1 MQDRV
6 LEELKRHL
14 ASAEHVDVSQYQFI
28 NLDAV
33 RAAAG
38 TMWDSVRSRV
48 FLAAETMI
56 RRRLATHDLLICC
69 ASGFLV
75 VFRDTEGPAAQR
87 ITNEITAEMER
98 FFLGDAITKL
108 LSVESSCEQLTIAE
122 FAATLDAADVDD
134 SAVSAP
140 GRAQVRELA
149 ARREIEELVFW
160 PAWDPRREAVACFSA
175 APRRRAR
182 DGSGWEWTGE
192 MLAGRPGPDPRLGF
206 DLAVLT
212 RVHEAL
218 EALHSQN
225 ARCGVITPVG
235 YASLAHGPSRTR
247 YAAALTTLPSHLRK
261 LVFLKV
267 EATPL
272 DAPAAQIN
280 ESCRS
285 VLACCGRLMLH
296 APLEALS
303 LARFADT
310 GATLVGATLP
320 ASPGRGLAQ
329 DIERFCALARRNGS
343 KVYFDGVA
351 DWGLLKA
358 ALASPAQLLI
368 GPAFGEF
375 GVLQAPYR
383 LPRARAL
390 SQAA

>member
-1 MQDRV
+1 MQDQV

-38 TMWDSVRSRV
+38 GMWETIRARV
-48 FLAAETMI
+48 FLACENLIKRRIAGQDMVI
-56 RRRLATHDLLICC
+56 RC

-75 VFRDTEGPAAQR
+75 VFRSAEGTAAQR
-87 ITNEITAEMER
+87 ITNEITAEMQQ

-108 LSVESSCEQLTIAE
+108 LDVEANCEQLTVAE
-122 FAATLDAADVDD
+122 FAATLDAADVEE

-140 GRAQVRELA
+140 GRDEVRQLA

-160 PAWDPRREAVACFSA
+160 PAWDPRREAVACFAA
-175 APRRRAR
+175 APRRRSR
-182 DGSGWEWTGE
+182 DETGWEWTAE
-192 MLAGRPGPDPRLGF
+192 MLAGRSRPDTRLAF

-218 EALHSQN
+218 ETLHAQK

-247 YAAALTTLPSHLRK
+247 YAAALSALPEHLRK
-261 LVFLKV
+261 LIFLKV
-267 EATPL
+267 EGTPL
-272 DAPAAQIN
+272 DAPAAQVN

-296 APLEALS
+296 APLEAMS
-303 LARFADT
+303 LARFADA
-310 GATLVGATLP
+310 GAALVGASL
-320 ASPGRGLAQ
+320 ASPPGRALAQ
-329 DIERFCALARRNGS
+329 DMERFSALARRIQTP
-343 KVYFDGVA
+343 VYFDGVA
-351 DWGLLKA
+351 NWDLLKA
-358 ALASPAQLLI
+358 ALSSPAQLVI
-368 GPAFGEF
+368 GAAFGEF
-375 GVLQAPYR
+375 GSLQAPYR

-390 SQAA
+390 SSAA